1 MKKANAFSNII
12 KFNSIFIYDLEN
24 LNIQTYKYL
33 NIYIYNIYIIQYNI
47 YIIYIYIYDTYHFF
61 LSIHANNLKN
71 NIKQPPTSYK
81 YKACLSWGLPDIK
94 KCHTILFP
102 Y

>member
-33 NIYIYNIYIIQYNI
+33 IIYIYNIYIIQYNI
-47 YIIYIYIYDTYHFF
+47 YI
-61 LSIHANNLKN
+61 
-71 NIKQPPTSYK
+71 
-81 YKACLSWGLPDIK
+81 
-94 KCHTILFP
+94 
-102 Y
+102 